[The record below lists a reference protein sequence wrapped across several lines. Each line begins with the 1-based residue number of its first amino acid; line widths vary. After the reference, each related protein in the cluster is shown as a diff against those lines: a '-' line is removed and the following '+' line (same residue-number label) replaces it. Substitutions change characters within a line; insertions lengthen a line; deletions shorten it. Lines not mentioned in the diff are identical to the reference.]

1 MIDLITGHQGLP
13 HITAEQVSTINDIF
27 MYGYGENTIVRL
39 LDGTISQDGRA
50 IVISEGYW
58 RANGYDMQITEDETI
73 AFDPTEAG
81 VSRIDVVYAE
91 ILQDIPTGN
100 QRTEFVV
107 IQGTPDVSPSE
118 PPVPSGAPLTTDDLI
133 LAIPVA
139 KCTISENTLTFVD
152 ETIPLSD
159 GNVEDINEQLE
170 AIRNVYGSKN
180 LLKNNVNSFAGS
192 GLIVATSTDGT
203 FLVTGTST
211 AGVYINI
218 QNWTDAVSIKA
229 GTKLFCSF
237 SDDNSVTYT
246 PIFEVQHSDYT
257 TKSYTIP
264 PGGLEFTAEKDIIKI
279 NAGIDIDSGIYMG
292 PNGFIFKP
300 MLCLACMNDGVYA
313 PYAETNRQLTT
324 DLGSKNDAADSSGSA
339 FARIANLLNNLGT
352 KTDAASSTG
361 SAFARIKDLQDS
373 KINALM
379 GQGDQYQINR
389 MYWGSN
395 SLLNVE
401 MKNSAVHYFYDKN
414 KIDSLFTAENI
425 KNEVTITHSELNAS
439 VIYKFGKLIYVTITI
454 ASTFQVSDWDPLFIF
469 PSKYKLIFGRWQI
482 WIGDMLDFTIAHN
495 GVNAIQYRSARTM
508 PQITTTL
515 IAMIE

>member
-27 MYGYGENTIVRL
+27 MYGYGEDTIVRL

-118 PPVPSGAPLTTDDLI
+118 PPVPSAAPLTTDDLI

-139 KCTISENTLTFVD
+139 KCTISENVMTFVD
-152 ETIPLSD
+152 QTIPLSD

-211 AGVYINI
+211 ASVYINI

-246 PIFEVQHSDYT
+246 PVFEVQHSDYT

-279 NAGIDIDSGIYMG
+279 NAGIDIASGTYMG

-339 FARIANLLNNLGT
+339 FARIANQASLSTSLRNDLGN
-352 KTDAASSTG
+352 KTDAADASG
-361 SAFARIKDLQDS
+361 SAFARIA
-373 KINALM
+373 ALNSALSYNSSSEEII
-379 GQGDQYQINR
+379 GHWYNGKPIYRRVLRPIQPGERGFQPGQINILSDITIPNIEWVVNLYGMLR
-389 MYWGSN
+389 NGNDYITLPYSNVSN
-395 SLLNVE
+395 S
-401 MKNSAVHYFYDKN
+401 
-414 KIDSLFTAENI
+414 
-425 KNEVTITHSELNAS
+425 
-439 VIYKFGKLIYVTITI
+439 
-454 ASTFQVSDWDPLFIF
+454 
-469 PSKYKLIFGRWQI
+469 GRWC
-482 WIGDMLDFTIAHN
+482 IAIYIN
-495 GVNAIQYRSARTM
+495 GNGHPAMVYSDSWTSSNISNQTDGAIIVEYTKRS
-508 PQITTTL
+508 
-515 IAMIE
+515 

>member
-27 MYGYGENTIVRL
+27 MYGYGVDTIVRL

-118 PPVPSGAPLTTDDLI
+118 PPVPSAAPLTTDDLI

-139 KCTISENTLTFVD
+139 KCTISENVMTFVD
-152 ETIPLSD
+152 QTIPLSD

-180 LLKNNVNSFAGS
+180 LLKNNLVAFAGS
-192 GLIVATSTDGT
+192 GLIVATNTDGT
-203 FLVTGTST
+203 FLVIGTST
-211 AGVYINI
+211 ASVYINI

-246 PIFEVQHSDYT
+246 PVFEVQHSDYT

-279 NAGIDIDSGIYMG
+279 NAGIDIASGTYMG

-339 FARIANLLNNLGT
+339 FARIANLSNNLGT

-361 SAFARIKDLQDS
+361 SAFARIAALNS
-373 KINALM
+373 ALM
-379 GQGDQYQINR
+379 KLPSGSSETVVMYTPGGIPVYRKRLNGATSTYAESSTRLAFTLATLSNVAKALSVYGHISYVLNSETYDVPFGSTAMKNTSEILYTSFAQTINSTHT
-389 MYWGSN
+389 M
-395 SLLNVE
+395 SLLSHVDTSW
-401 MKNSAVHYFYDKN
+401 KSIISR
-414 KIDSLFTAENI
+414 IDFDVWVDYI
-425 KNEVTITHSELNAS
+425 KV
-439 VIYKFGKLIYVTITI
+439 
-454 ASTFQVSDWDPLFIF
+454 
-469 PSKYKLIFGRWQI
+469 
-482 WIGDMLDFTIAHN
+482 
-495 GVNAIQYRSARTM
+495 
-508 PQITTTL
+508 
-515 IAMIE
+515 